1 MKNHTSSPKRSICSS
16 ITGYVVL
23 AFSVFILI
31 LGAFSIHLATSI
43 DRSTCETLFNSY
55 FSEAS
60 QVVNQHTSYVSNIV
74 NILQDTSAIRMRLN
88 QLYLSN
94 NTDRSSESIS
104 DVVSVPF
111 TYYNSLCNFSVN
123 AVSIYF
129 GDDLIYYS
137 LPRSGLDIALD
148 RSKTTYEAHRD
159 GDLKDG
165 MFFPSE
171 TQQPAYSYWVQDY
184 RNIYNGRYYGK
195 IVIELLQIPAN
206 TVNEHTTYLEDSTY
220 ALDLA
225 SFPSAKFYIYNE
237 NGQIVFSNESF
248 AVGQSNQGFWDSDSL
263 TTNTD
268 TSLDF
273 GSSGVTYRTVFQ
285 NTGLTLYATIDK
297 TDYSTLNLLSG
308 SILFLALTILYLLF
322 LSLFIQKRFH
332 PLTKFSEYCR
342 LSADQD
348 PPSFPPLDTSYS
360 EFYDISQ
367 LAQKI
372 NKYVKTCKEESQRV
386 ERESRSMQMQILNSQ
401 MDPHFLFNML
411 DVINWKAVQ
420 SNSTDVSSM
429 IEHLSNILR
438 YEIRQ
443 DQPKILLRQEL
454 NYIYQ
459 YLGLQ
464 KLCNP
469 QRFDYTISADNEM
482 IDQYYI
488 PKLILQPIVENA
500 LVHGILPSDRK
511 GNIKVEIWEDDEG
524 IMCRVSDNGVGFDS
538 ASLEQPQ
545 EEIAF
550 RRNHIALRNIR
561 QRLQL
566 LYGAPYGLLIHSTPG
581 AGTVVSVYIP
591 FDTTPPEKETNRDV

>member
-1 MKNHTSSPKRSICSS
+1 MKKRASSPRHSICAS

-23 AFSVFILI
+23 SFTIFILI
-31 LGAFSIHLATSI
+31 LGAFSLYLAAGI
-43 DRSTCETLFNSY
+43 GRSTQEALFNSY
-55 FSEAS
+55 FSEAR
-60 QVVNQHTSYVSNIV
+60 QVVNRHTGYVSNIV
-74 NILQDTSAIRMRLN
+74 NILQDSAAIRTRLN
-88 QLYLSN
+88 QIYLSDDAN
-94 NTDRSSESIS
+94 RSSASIN
-104 DVVSVPF
+104 DAVSAPF
-111 TYYNSLCNFSVN
+111 TYRNSLRNFSVN

-137 LPRSGLDIALD
+137 LPQSGLDIALD
-148 RSKTTYEAHRD
+148 RSRTAYEANRNVS
-159 GDLKDG
+159 LKDG
-165 MFFPSE
+165 MFVPSE
-171 TQQPAYSYWVQDY
+171 TQQSAYSYWIQDY

-195 IVIELLQIPAN
+195 IVIELLQIPCN
-206 TVNEHTTYLEDSTY
+206 TVSEHTTYLEDSAY

-225 SFPSAKFYIYNE
+225 QFPSMKFYICNE

-248 AVGQSNQGFWDSDSL
+248 AVGQSIQGFWESDLLMTGS
-263 TTNTD
+263 D
-268 TSLDF
+268 GSLDF
-273 GSSGVTYRTVFQ
+273 TPSGVIYRTVFQ
-285 NTGLTLYATIDK
+285 DTGLTLYAAVDK
-297 TDYSTLNLLSG
+297 ADCSTPSLLFS
-308 SILFLALTILYLLF
+308 SILFLSLSALYILFLLLF
-322 LSLFIQKRFH
+322 IPNRFR

-342 LSADQD
+342 LSAEQD
-348 PPSFPPLDTSYS
+348 LSAFPPLDTSYS
-360 EFYDISQ
+360 EFYDIS
-367 LAQKI
+367 LLTQKI
-372 NKYVKTCKEESQRV
+372 NEHIKVCKEDSRRV
-386 ERESRSMQMQILNSQ
+386 EQESRSMQMQLLNSQ

-420 SNSTDVSSM
+420 SNSTDVSTM

-469 QRFDYTISADNEM
+469 QRFDYTISADNEV

-500 LVHGILPSDRK
+500 LVHGILPADRK

-538 ASLEQPQ
+538 ASLSQPQ
-545 EEIAF
+545 LEAPLH
-550 RRNHIALRNIR
+550 RNHIALRNIR

-566 LYGAPYGLLIHSTPG
+566 LYGAPYGLQIHSTPG

-591 FDTTPPEKETNRDV
+591 FDTTPPGKETGRDV